1 MTTSRRAV
9 PSIKLIAPPESEQWT
24 LAAARLECRI
34 DADEEDCP
42 PSHPLDP
49 LILEKIAAARE
60 YCEEYLGRA
69 LVPQTIEVALD
80 AFYGSDQQSDAAIE
94 LPMPPVL
101 SIVSVKYI
109 DADGAEQTMSEAD
122 YRLDN
127 YQEPGW
133 LLPAYGGTWPTA
145 RGVSNAVKVRMMVG
159 YSIAGD
165 SPETNPLPW
174 KYRAAMSVLLQDMV
188 HNGGAPTKDA
198 VTAAENLM
206 QLTRVRMPF

>member
-1 MTTSRRAV
+1 MTIRSAIPT
-9 PSIKLIAPPESEQWT
+9 IKVITPPEFEQWT

-49 LILEKIAAARE
+49 LILEKIPAARE

-69 LVPQTIEVALD
+69 LAPQVIEVALD
-80 AFYGSDQQSDAAIE
+80 AFYTSDQVSTAAIE
-94 LPMPPVL
+94 LPMPPVIE
-101 SIVSVKYI
+101 IVSVIYV
-109 DADGAEQTMSEAD
+109 DADGNEQEMDEDA

-133 LLPAYGGTWPTA
+133 LLPAYGTTWPSA
-145 RGVSNAVKVRMMVG
+145 YAVANAVKVRYLVG
-159 YSIAGD
+159 YSIQGD

-174 KYRAAMSVLLQDMV
+174 KYRAAMSVLLQSMV
-188 HNGGAPTKDA
+188 HNGGAPQPDA
-198 VTAAENLM
+198 VKAAENLM